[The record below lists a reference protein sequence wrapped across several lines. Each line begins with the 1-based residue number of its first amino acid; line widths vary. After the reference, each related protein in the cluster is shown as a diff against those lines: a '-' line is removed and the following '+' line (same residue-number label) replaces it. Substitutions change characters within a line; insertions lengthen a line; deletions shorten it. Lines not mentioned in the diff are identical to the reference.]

1 MSASETRE
9 PNEAHLAAPKQRKI
23 SLDTWAVLFALAAAA
38 LIRSGVIK
46 HIPW

>member
-1 MSASETRE
+1 MSTPESATQK
-9 PNEAHLAAPKQRKI
+9 PKSSKI
-23 SLDTWAVLFALAAAA
+23 SWDTWAVLAALIAAL